1 MVFEHSNRLV
11 TIRRYTRM
19 QTKRKE
25 LEKQNNFKKSSR
37 NDELTILIN
46 VIKMVAKILEP
57 IFLDEVG

>member
-1 MVFEHSNRLV
+1 MR
-11 TIRRYTRM
+11 
-19 QTKRKE
+19 TKRKE
-25 LEKQNNFKKSSR
+25 FEKQNNFKKSSR